1 MLGEVHMKINEE
13 LSTYWPDIEPGS
25 LCTFNEKF
33 IKKHSHHEFD
43 VCYGPGLKPFKKD
56 GNFCYE
62 LKNYDW
68 NYLLDWKERPIAFIK
83 ICDAF
88 YEGANV
94 YDTIFM
100 RLNGKTYFVL
110 VHHITAKNYR
120 NLVVPIG

>member
-1 MLGEVHMKINEE
+1 MKINEE

-83 ICDAF
+83 VCDAF
-88 YEGANV
+88 YYDINNETI
-94 YDTIFM
+94 DTIFM
-100 RLNGKTYFVL
+100 LLDGKTYFIL
-110 VHHITAKNYR
+110 CRWDITNYR
-120 NLVVPIG
+120 NLIIKIG